1 MNLRPLRILGI
12 VAALSLLWSCNAEH
26 QAGPSSGSVV
36 RVGSKNFTESI
47 VVAEIYAQALEAA
60 GIKVERKFNLG
71 STQIAMA
78 ALRRGDIDLY
88 PEYTGTGLIDVLHQA
103 PIRDE
108 AALYAKVQTEFAKQ
122 HLTWLH
128 PSPMNDSQGLATTA
142 AISKKYHL
150 KTLRDCSKLAPQ
162 LRFGSI
168 PEFLSRADAL
178 PGLQKFY
185 GGFKFKDIKT
195 YDIGLKYQALQN
207 GGADVVTAF
216 TTDGLIASMHLVLL
230 ADDKHFWPP
239 YHVAPVVRDDTLKKT
254 PEIATALD
262 AISAKITDDAARSMN
277 YAVDGQHQEAA
288 DVAAAFLKKNSH

>member
-1 MNLRPLRILGI
+1 MTLRPFPIFGMIL
-12 VAALSLLWSCNAEH
+12 ALGLLLGCSTAN
-26 QAGPSSGSVV
+26 QTTTSGAGTV

-47 VVAEIYAQALEAA
+47 IVAEIYAQALEAA
-60 GIKVERKFNLG
+60 GVKVERKFNLG

-122 HLTWLH
+122 HLTWLR

-142 AISKKYHL
+142 AVSGKYHL
-150 KTLRDCSKLAPQ
+150 KTLSDCSKLAAQ

-185 GGFKFKDIKT
+185 GGFKFKDVKT

-216 TTDGLIASMHLVLL
+216 TTDGLIGAMHLVLL
-230 ADDKHFWPP
+230 VDDKHFWPP
-239 YHVAPVVRDDTLKKT
+239 YHVAPVVRDDTLKT
-254 PEIATALD
+254 VPQIATALD

-288 DVAAAFLKKNSH
+288 DVAAAFLKKNAR